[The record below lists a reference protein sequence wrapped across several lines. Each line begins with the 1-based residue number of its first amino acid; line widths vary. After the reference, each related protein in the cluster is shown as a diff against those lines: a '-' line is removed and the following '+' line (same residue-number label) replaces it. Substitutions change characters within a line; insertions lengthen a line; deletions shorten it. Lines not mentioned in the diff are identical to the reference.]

1 MHVQNV
7 NASKGLTIRKAVIAD
22 IPAITEIYNEA
33 ILTTLA
39 TFDLEPKSVQERTEW
54 FKSHDERFPIL
65 VGLVD
70 DKVVGWASLTRWSD
84 KKAYDVTAE
93 TSFYVRS
100 SHRGQ
105 GIGRKLKTAI
115 IDEARRLGFHSLLA
129 RVTETSLESIHLNED
144 AGFVHVGTLKE
155 VGQKFGRLLSVH
167 MMQKILD

>member
-65 VGLVD
+65 VALVD